1 MATKYCALCKRP
13 VEARRHIGAGT
24 LVLAVLTGGLWLVA
38 IPFYSKRCC
47 ICRSA
52 AVSDAAPDQA
62 AIANGRSLPARLT
75 AVEQRLAQTE
85 GELEL
90 ATGELDRLRAERD
103 FYRDLVSD
111 PIARAKHG
119 RT

>member
-24 LVLAVLTGGLWLVA
+24 LVLAVLTGGLWLVT

-52 AVSDAAPDQA
+52 AVSDSPPETA

-85 GELEL
+85 GELDL

-111 PIARAKHG
+111 PIARAKYG
-119 RT
+119 RS

>member
-24 LVLAVLTGGLWLVA
+24 IVLAVLTGGLWLVT

-52 AVSDAAPDQA
+52 AVSDAAPDA
-62 AIANGRSLPARLT
+62 AIASGRSLPAQLT
-75 AVEQRLAQTE
+75 AVEQRLARTE
-85 GELEL
+85 GELDL

-111 PIARAKHG
+111 PIARSKY
-119 RT
+119 RNV